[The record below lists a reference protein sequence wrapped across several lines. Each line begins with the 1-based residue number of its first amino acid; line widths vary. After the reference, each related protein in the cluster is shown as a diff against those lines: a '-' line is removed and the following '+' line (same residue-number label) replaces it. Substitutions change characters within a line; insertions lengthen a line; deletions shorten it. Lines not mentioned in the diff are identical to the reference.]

1 MTLLQRNKH
10 KEITKMGRQETTLQ
24 KEKEEYPE
32 KELNEIEVTNLL
44 DIEFKVMVIRML
56 KELSENYKE
65 LNGNYISMKTL
76 NKNSWK

>member
-10 KEITKMGRQETTLQ
+10 KEITKMGRQETTPQ